1 MQLVKNPTTGVM
13 AGTLYMA
20 GQIEGNLA
28 ASAEPPPVDSISG
41 SVDWSPTESTNQHLD
56 PQSPTGE

>member
-1 MQLVKNPTTGVM
+1 VQNPTTGVM

-28 ASAEPPPVDSISG
+28 GSADVPSVSSG
-41 SVDWSPTESTNQHLD
+41 SGAVDWNPPEPTNPQID
-56 PQSPTGE
+56 P